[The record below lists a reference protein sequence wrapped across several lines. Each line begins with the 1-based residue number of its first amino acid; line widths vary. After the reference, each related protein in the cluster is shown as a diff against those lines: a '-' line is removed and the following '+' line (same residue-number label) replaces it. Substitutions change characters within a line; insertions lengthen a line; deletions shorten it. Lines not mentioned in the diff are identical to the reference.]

1 MCGRY
6 SGLTALVF
14 LCALLGA
21 CGGGGGGGAP
31 LGAGDPVPVP
41 DPPAPTNDSL
51 ADLTVDE
58 TFEALS
64 VVMKF
69 DVDGAGTA
77 SNVSSN
83 LVDQSGNATVSYDI
97 GDDSFRVNV
106 SQGGVSFA
114 DTFAPA
120 NIDPGQSDTS
130 FTVYSKNND
139 DRVLILLNPQD
150 PELDFT
156 YGTFGNWLNVDR
168 AGSTLSQ
175 GYVIFGIRTPA
186 ANVPGTGTATYSGE
200 TFGSLVDAAG
210 TVFSVTGTAQLTADF
225 AAGTLGGD
233 FNDAAKIN
241 VLTDVVSPWRNF
253 TITTT
258 INGNVFDGTAQT
270 DDGVLSGTAA
280 GGFFGPGAE
289 EAGGVWRMIGGGEE
303 AVGAFGGKQ

>member
-1 MCGRY
+1 MCGRF

-14 LCALLGA
+14 LCAFLAA

-31 LGAGDPVPVP
+31 LDVGDPVPL
-41 DPPAPTNDSL
+41 PPPPTNDSL

-77 SNVSSN
+77 SNISSN
-83 LVDQSGNATVSYDI
+83 LVDQSGNATVSYDV
-97 GDDSFRVNV
+97 GDDSFAISVN
-106 SQGGVSFA
+106 QGGISFA

-120 NIDPGQSDTS
+120 DIDPGQSDAS
-130 FTVYSKNND
+130 FTVYSKNSD

-156 YGTFGNWLNVDR
+156 YGTFGNWLDVDQ
-168 AGSTLSQ
+168 AGNSLSQ
-175 GYVIFGIRTPA
+175 GYVIFGVRTPA
-186 ANVPGTGTATYSGE
+186 ADVPSTGTATYEGE
-200 TFGSLVDAAG
+200 TVGSLVDAAG
-210 TVFSVTGTAQLTADF
+210 TIYTVTGTAQLTADF
-225 AAGTLGGD
+225 AAGTLDGD
-233 FNDAAKIN
+233 FGDAAKID
-241 VLTDVVSPWRNF
+241 VLTDIVSPWRNF
-253 TITTT
+253 TISTT
-258 INGNVFDGTAQT
+258 INGNTFDGTAQT

-289 EAGGVWRMIGGGEE
+289 EAGGVWRMIGSGEE
-303 AVGAFGGKQ
+303 AIGAFGGKQ